1 MKSGKATLLLLS
13 CLLWKI
19 HIQCIIYWAFF
30 HPIKFGALRLDFLQ
44 SFPVRGEPKI
54 RLRSWNIEDWLG
66 RRHCKKILELEICQQ
81 KSTAEWILILES
93 LKNVIFHWTRLKS
106 LPFLDHYTF
115 PIPKDFCLRRTL
127 FLSSNMSTGQE
138 FLEACTARAFFD
150 IMTEVFLLENPLK
163 MHSNSR
169 SGFSVEKIGFKILQ
183 YNSFLYQDNG
193 DPFLH
198 HSASFDLL
206 E

>member
-1 MKSGKATLLLLS
+1 MSKLS
-13 CLLWKI
+13 
-19 HIQCIIYWAFF
+19 YFT
-30 HPIKFGALRLDFLQ
+30 DQ
-44 SFPVRGEPKI
+44 S
-54 RLRSWNIEDWLG
+54 
-66 RRHCKKILELEICQQ
+66 
-81 KSTAEWILILES
+81 
-93 LKNVIFHWTRLKS
+93 LKS
-106 LPFLDHYTF
+106 LPFLDLYTF
-115 PIPKDFCLRRTL
+115 LNPKDFCLRRTL